1 MALKTKA
8 PSNSRSL
15 APHSAARGL
24 ALGLGLSLL
33 GSVSAFAA
41 DPVAMVLDRSEG
53 VQASAFTEL
62 FPGDAVALGSEGYVD
77 LLDYTSC
84 REVRVTGGTVTAVS
98 SGLEVAEGQE
108 TELRPGNCLQ
118 QQTTNADTGASKGL
132 ATTLRSVRPENKVAA
147 SLMLRFG
154 DDLKERYDSVM
165 ISVDGGEPK
174 EYKLDDTALSE
185 MPLTT
190 PEDAAAAMAGGTVR
204 NSVPVELMFKPK
216 EGAGDA
222 EVRQFTLD
230 PSGVGRDTA
239 VVVVK

>member
-15 APHSAARGL
+15 APHSVARGL

-33 GSVSAFAA
+33 SSVSALAA

-53 VQASAFTEL
+53 VEASAFTEL
-62 FPGDAVALGSEGYVD
+62 FPGDTVALGTEGYVD

-84 REVRVTGGTVTAVS
+84 REVRITGGTVTAAGT
-98 SGLEVAEGQE
+98 GLEVAEGQE

-118 QQTTNADTGASKGL
+118 QQTNNAGTDGSKGL
-132 ATTLRSVRPENKVAA
+132 ATTMRSVRPENKVAA

-174 EYKLDDTALSE
+174 EYKLDDAALSG

-190 PEDAAAAMAGGTVR
+190 PEDAAAAMAGGTVS

-216 EGAGDA
+216 EGSGET

-230 PSGVGRDTA
+230 PSGIGRDTA

>member
-24 ALGLGLSLL
+24 VLGLGLSLL
-33 GSVSAFAA
+33 SSVSALAA

-53 VQASAFTEL
+53 VEASAFTEL
-62 FPGDAVALGSEGYVD
+62 FPGDTVALGSEGYVD

-84 REVRVTGGTVTAVS
+84 REVRVTGGTVTAS
-98 SGLEVAEGQE
+98 GTGLEVAEGE
-108 TELRPGNCLQ
+108 EKELRPGNCLQ
-118 QQTTNADTGASKGL
+118 QQTNNAGTDGSKGM
-132 ATTLRSVRPENKVAA
+132 ATTMRSVRPDNKVAA

-174 EYKLDDTALSE
+174 EYKLDDAALSG

-190 PEDAAAAMAGGTVR
+190 PEDAAAAMAGGTVS

-216 EGAGDA
+216 EGSGEA

-230 PSGVGRDTA
+230 PSDVGRDTA